1 VEKGGLV
8 KTLESIVGKGNVVHS
23 RTGLLA
29 YEYDASLNWGMPDAV
44 AFAAN
49 TEQVSELVRLAHREG
64 IPFLPRGSGTNLSG
78 GTVPTR
84 GGIVIELSR
93 MNRIL
98 EIDLKNRAA
107 IVEPGVFNLALQE
120 ALAPLGYYYAPDPAS
135 QRVSTLGGNVGENS
149 GGPLCLKYGVTTNHV
164 LGLEVVLPDG
174 TVVQM
179 GGKALDYPGY
189 DLTGLMVG
197 SEGTLGIA
205 TKITV
210 RIMRSPEAVKTF
222 LAIYDSVEQAGQS
235 VSDIIA
241 AGIIPATLEMMDR
254 LVIKA
259 VEEAVHAGY
268 PLDAEAVLIIELDG
282 LRDGMDGL
290 EKRII
295 EICGNNGVRTVDIA
309 ASEED
314 RDRLWAGRRGAFGA
328 VGRLYPSYM
337 VNDGTVP
344 RAQLPRVL
352 KRVAEIGEKY
362 GLPIGNVFHAGD
374 GNLHPLIL
382 FDERDKVQLELV
394 KKASYEILQACVEAG
409 GTISGEHG
417 IGMEKL
423 DAMWFLFG
431 WKDLS
436 AMWKVKRSFDPE
448 NLCNPGK
455 VLPAMEAERAES
467 SRG

>member
-1 VEKGGLV
+1 MKNRELV
-8 KTLESIVGKGNVVHS
+8 QRLESIVGKGNVVHS

-44 AFAAN
+44 AFAAS
-49 TEQVSELVRLAHREG
+49 TEQVSELVKLAHREG

-107 IVEPGVFNLALQE
+107 KVEPGVFNLALQE

-174 TVVQM
+174 AVVQM
-179 GGKALDYPGY
+179 GGKASDYPGY
-189 DLTGLMVG
+189 DLKGVMVG

-222 LAIYDSVEQAGQS
+222 LAIYDSVEQAGQT

-241 AGIIPATLEMMDR
+241 EGIIPATLEMMDK

-290 EKRII
+290 EKRIV
-295 EICGNNGVRTVDIA
+295 EICGNNGVRSIDIA
-309 ASEED
+309 ASDED
-314 RDRLWAGRRGAFGA
+314 REKLWAGRRGAFGA

-362 GLPIGNVFHAGD
+362 GVPIGNVFHAGD

-382 FDERDKVQLELV
+382 FDERDKAQLELV

-417 IGMEKL
+417 IGVEKL
-423 DAMWFLFG
+423 DAMRFLFG
-431 WKDLS
+431 WKDLN

-455 VLPAMEAERAES
+455 VLPEIEAEKAAS
-467 SRG
+467 SHG

>member
-1 VEKGGLV
+1 MEKGELV
-8 KTLESIVGKGNVVHS
+8 RNLESIVGKGNVVQT

-29 YEYDASLNWGMPDAV
+29 YEYDASLAWGMPDAV
-44 AFAAN
+44 AFAAS
-49 TEQVSELVRLAHREG
+49 TEQVSGLVKLAHREG

-107 IVEPGVFNLALQE
+107 VVEPGVFNLALQE
-120 ALAPLGYYYAPDPAS
+120 ALAALGYYYAPDPAS

-174 TVVQM
+174 EVVQM
-179 GGKALDYPGY
+179 GGKASDYPGY
-189 DLTGLMVG
+189 DLKGLMVG

-205 TKITV
+205 TRITV

-222 LAIYDSVEQAGQS
+222 LAIYDSVEEAGQT

-241 AGIIPATLEMMDR
+241 EGIIPATLEMMDK

-259 VEEAVHAGY
+259 VEQAVHAGY
-268 PLDAEAVLIIELDG
+268 PLDAETVLIIELDG
-282 LRDGMDGL
+282 LRDGMDFL

-295 EICGNNGVRTVDIA
+295 EICGNNGVRSIDIA
-309 ASEED
+309 ASEQD
-314 RDRLWAGRRGAFGA
+314 REKLWAGRRGAFGA

-352 KRVAEIGEKY
+352 KRVAEIGKKY
-362 GLPIGNVFHAGD
+362 GVPIGNVFHAGD

-382 FDERDKVQLELV
+382 FDERDKAQLELV
-394 KKASYEILQACVEAG
+394 KKASYEILQACVDAG

-417 IGMEKL
+417 IGVEKL
-423 DAMWFLFG
+423 DAMRFLFG
-431 WKDLS
+431 WKDLD
-436 AMWKVKRSFDPE
+436 AMWKAKRSFDPE

-455 VLPAMEAERAES
+455 VLPEIEAERAAS
-467 SRG
+467 SHG

>member
-1 VEKGGLV
+1 
-8 KTLESIVGKGNVVHS
+8 
-23 RTGLLA
+23 
-29 YEYDASLNWGMPDAV
+29 
-44 AFAAN
+44 
-49 TEQVSELVRLAHREG
+49 
-64 IPFLPRGSGTNLSG
+64 
-78 GTVPTR
+78 
-84 GGIVIELSR
+84 
-93 MNRIL
+93 
-98 EIDLKNRAA
+98 
-107 IVEPGVFNLALQE
+107 
-120 ALAPLGYYYAPDPAS
+120 
-135 QRVSTLGGNVGENS
+135 
-149 GGPLCLKYGVTTNHV
+149 
-164 LGLEVVLPDG
+164 
-174 TVVQM
+174 
-179 GGKALDYPGY
+179 
-189 DLTGLMVG
+189 MVG

-210 RIMRSPEAVKTF
+210 RILRSPEAVKTF
-222 LAIYDSVEQAGQS
+222 LAIYDSVEQAGQT

-241 AGIIPATLEMMDR
+241 EGIIPATLEMMDK

-290 EKRII
+290 EKRIV
-295 EICGNNGVRTVDIA
+295 EICGNNGVRSIDIA

-362 GLPIGNVFHAGD
+362 GVPIGNVFHAGD

-382 FDERDKVQLELV
+382 FDERDKDQLELV

-417 IGMEKL
+417 IGVEKL
-423 DAMWFLFG
+423 DAMWFPFG
-431 WKDLS
+431 WKDLN

-455 VLPAMEAERAES
+455 VLPAMEAEKAA
-467 SRG
+467 